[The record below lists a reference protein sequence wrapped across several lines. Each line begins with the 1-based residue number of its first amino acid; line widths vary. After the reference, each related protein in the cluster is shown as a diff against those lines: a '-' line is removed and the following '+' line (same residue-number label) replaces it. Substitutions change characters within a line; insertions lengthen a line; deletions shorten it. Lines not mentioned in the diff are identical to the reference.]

1 MPQNPEKSLTSLFV
15 LGDSIS
21 IQYGPDLER
30 FVSGEFS
37 YSRKNPPP
45 NADVADTINSA
56 TSLHGPNGG
65 DSSMVL
71 EYLRYRRA
79 EDPIPEGILL
89 LNCGLHDIKMPPDT
103 GKLQVGP
110 EDYEQNLRLILA
122 EANMMKLRT
131 VWVKTTPV
139 LDDIHNSRS
148 SSFHRFARDVE
159 RYNTIA
165 DRVMTSANIPIL
177 DLHGFTARFLPEGY
191 CDHVHFTPHLRQLQA
206 AFLAGALLQRNF

>member
-1 MPQNPEKSLTSLFV
+1 MPPDPAKPLTNLFV

-21 IQYGPDLER
+21 IHYGPDLER
-30 FVSGEFS
+30 FVSGVFS

-45 NADVADTINSA
+45 NADVEASLNSA

-89 LNCGLHDIKMPPDT
+89 LNCGLHDIKTSVET
-103 GKLQVGP
+103 GKLQIGP
-110 EDYEQNLRLILA
+110 EDYEQNLRLILS
-122 EANMMKLRT
+122 EANAMNLQT
-131 VWVKTTPV
+131 AWVRTTPV
-139 LDDIHNSRS
+139 IDEIHNSQS

-159 RYNTIA
+159 RYNAIA

-177 DLHGFTARFLPEGY
+177 DLHGFTAHFLPDGY
-191 CDHVHFTPHLRQLQA
+191 CDHVHFTPAVRALQA
-206 AFLAGALLQRNF
+206 AFLAGALLHRKP